1 MNKRVDAEIIKELRN
16 KVKEL
21 RIENKDLSNK
31 ITHDAAVNTRLLR
44 RCDDDIRNWESRY
57 NKLSESHYKIERE
70 LEGAEGVTY
79 ELKER
84 FNFMLNA
91 LITPIIYNQYTPPPH
106 VREFLLQHTQFTIDT
121 EFLELDEE
129 YREVDVKGLLE

>member
-21 RIENKDLSNK
+21 RKKNKSLSFDLETNELV
-31 ITHDAAVNTRLLR
+31 HAAMSREY
-44 RCDDDIRNWESRY
+44 RNDLNNWKDRY